1 MDVVRREEMATSSS
15 FRVDVMQKA
24 PGQCMRVFFSYSSST
39 TNWTEK
45 KKEIIFFY
53 PKINLRNE
61 LQKSHTGKAWGQN
74 EILAKFYTFIEKN
87 ESLVP

>member
-1 MDVVRREEMATSSS
+1 MHAR
-15 FRVDVMQKA
+15 
-24 PGQCMRVFFSYSSST
+24 FFSYSSST

-45 KKEIIFFY
+45 KREIIFFY

-87 ESLVP
+87 ESLVPYIYIVCNSFNKLTGEAIHLIQC